1 MLNSN
6 QREQLRQF
14 MGFID
19 KMENEGSS
27 QMFRDLYGC
36 GNNEAKILSVAPFMV
51 NIIAQVLEDEK
62 SKT

>member
-1 MLNSN
+1 
-6 QREQLRQF
+6 

>member
-1 MLNSN
+1 MLSSN

-27 QMFRDLYGC
+27 EMFRDLYGC

-51 NIIAQVLEDEK
+51 NIIAQILEDV
-62 SKT
+62 

>member
-1 MLNSN
+1 MLSSN

-27 QMFRDLYGC
+27 EMFRDLYGC
-36 GNNEAKILSVAPFMV
+36 GNNEAKILSVAPFIV
-51 NIIAQVLEDEK
+51 NIIAQILEDV
-62 SKT
+62 

>member
-1 MLNSN
+1 MLSSN

-27 QMFRDLYGC
+27 EMFRDLYGC

>member
-1 MLNSN
+1 MLSSN

-27 QMFRDLYGC
+27 EMFRDLYGC

-51 NIIAQVLEDEK
+51 NIIAQVLEDV
-62 SKT
+62 

>member
-19 KMENEGSS
+19 KMENTGSS
-27 QMFRDLYGC
+27 QMFQDLYDC
-36 GNNEAKILSVAPFMV
+36 TNNEAKILSVAPFMS
-51 NIIAQVLEDEK
+51 NIIAQVLEDV
-62 SKT
+62 

>member
-1 MLNSN
+1 
-6 QREQLRQF
+6 

-27 QMFRDLYGC
+27 EMFRDLYGC

-51 NIIAQVLEDEK
+51 NIITQILEDV
-62 SKT
+62 

>member
-1 MLNSN
+1 MLSSN

-51 NIIAQVLEDEK
+51 NIIAQILEDV
-62 SKT
+62 

>member
-1 MLNSN
+1 MLSSN
-6 QREQLRQF
+6 QKDQLRQF

-51 NIIAQVLEDEK
+51 NIIAQILEDV
-62 SKT
+62 